1 MRKLE
6 MTRKPVNKGTQ
17 WLYEIWSDGVKIDQK
32 KSDREYY
39 AAAVYPGQNKTAN
52 WIGRP
57 DLVNASIAVKQG
69 AELAK
74 LNKGFGTELLPC
86 YQDQGQGLILVSG
99 RLYPKTK

>member
-1 MRKLE
+1 
-6 MTRKPVNKGTQ
+6 MTRKPVAKGTQ
-17 WLYEIWSDGVKIDQK
+17 WLYEVYADGIKIDQK

-39 AAAVYPGQNKTAN
+39 AAAVYPGQTRTAN

-57 DLVNASIAVKQG
+57 DLVSANVAVKQG

-86 YQDQGQGLILVSG
+86 RTPDIGNGLVLVDG
-99 RLYPKTK
+99 RLYAKHTK